1 MSQPYSNLPS
11 IVDQTDS
18 TVQAFNA
25 YFTQP
30 VELNSATL
38 AAMTAFFTSRQFG
51 QISAQSIATTIMMQA
66 KKDGYN
72 PLKILDTLKGLNDLE
87 LSALVSEILNYN
99 RFKTSS
105 LGTAQ
110 TFVPNSEIY
119 RNVVDTPSLPKLY
132 SVVPSATT
140 IYEGDSITFT
150 INTVNVPN
158 GTTLY
163 WTLSGI
169 GITGSDFNDGKT
181 SGSVVINGNMAS
193 VTISIKRDTQF
204 ESNEILVFNLRKK
217 SIYGSIVAS
226 GSVVLKNTDFS
237 FMADWIVFDYIGTP
251 VDFDSRT
258 RVVLPSTGDY
268 VSGGIRGD
276 RLESLLL
283 NLSSI
288 RTNGVENII
297 IDCRGQWFS
306 YGRAGLVDLRVRM
319 YNGGTMSSNRNNDL
333 GWVNNGGT
341 SGPQLTVSK
350 TISLVSQDPNSI
362 GERIATFKY
371 NLVTGQG
378 YLDLKDTTDYPYT

>member
-18 TVQAFNA
+18 TVQAFDA

-30 VELNSATL
+30 VELNSTTL

-72 PLKILDTLKGLNDLE
+72 PLKILDTLKGLNDIE

-132 SVVPSATT
+132 SVVPSANAV
-140 IYEGDSITFT
+140 YEDDSITFT

-163 WTLSGI
+163 WTLSGT
-169 GITGSDFNDGKT
+169 GITGSDFNDGET

-226 GSVVLKNTDFS
+226 DSVVLKNTDFS

-258 RVVLPSTGDY
+258 RVALPSVGDY
-268 VSGGIRGD
+268 VTGGIRGD

-283 NLSSI
+283 NLSPY
-288 RTNGVENII
+288 RTASVENII

-306 YGRAGLVDLRVRM
+306 YGRAGLVDLRVRT
-319 YNGGTMSSNRNNDL
+319 YNGGAWTFDDRL
-333 GWVNNGGT
+333 GWVNIGGT

-371 NLVTGQG
+371 NLATGQG